1 MSRLFPASMSN
12 GARTLIKALAA
23 GAISGVLG
31 YFVGQ
36 LAYDYFPGL
45 EPDLSAVRWADVVAF
60 LLAAIMVVAS
70 LATAIRSLDRKGL
83 GKTLNLEGPAGDGE
97 VREVRLQSA
106 ILILSGLI
114 LPLPMILSSVGA
126 PVGLSLA
133 AVAGLLVLH
142 TVLNFHLYR
151 TVDELFRRIVVEAGA
166 VTFWLGQGLLFLWAA
181 AERLS
186 AVPPITAWDAYV
198 VLMGV
203 YLVVSM
209 IVTMRRGLAA

>member
-12 GARTLIKALAA
+12 GARTLIKALVA
-23 GAISGVLG
+23 GAVCGVLG

-45 EPDLSAVRWADVVAF
+45 EPDLSVVRWADVVAV
-60 LLAAIMVVAS
+60 LLAAIMVIAS
-70 LATAIRSLDRKGL
+70 LATAIRSLDRKSL

-133 AVAGLLVLH
+133 AVAALLVLH

>member
-1 MSRLFPASMSN
+1 MSRLFPASMS
-12 GARTLIKALAA
+12 GSVRGLIKALLA
-23 GAISGVLG
+23 GAVCGVIG

-36 LAYDYFPGL
+36 MAYDLFPGL
-45 EPDLSAVRWADVVAF
+45 GHDLSGVRWADVVAI
-60 LLAAIMVVAS
+60 LLAAIMVIAS

-97 VREVRLQSA
+97 VREVRLQAA
-106 ILILSGLI
+106 ILVLSGLI

-126 PVGLSLA
+126 PVALSLA
-133 AVAGLLVLH
+133 AVAALLILH

-151 TVDELFRRIVVEAGA
+151 TVDELFRRVVVEAGA
-166 VTFWLGQGLLFLWAA
+166 ATFWLGQGLLFLWAA

>member
-12 GARTLIKALAA
+12 GARTLIKALVA
-23 GAISGVLG
+23 GAVCGVLG

-45 EPDLSAVRWADVVAF
+45 EPDLSAVRWADVVAV
-60 LLAAIMVVAS
+60 LLAAIMVIAS

-114 LPLPMILSSVGA
+114 LPLPMILSAVGA

-133 AVAGLLVLH
+133 AVAALLVLH